1 MPVEQISYLEQAT
14 DAIKYLV
21 MLLVGL
27 LGYNL
32 RDAKKQLND
41 HAVNHVRKEELDR
54 LNDSIK
60 AGFDTLRSEVKT
72 MTTQNRI
79 DLRDLT
85 KRVDRFNDK

>member
-1 MPVEQISYLEQAT
+1 MPTESVSMLEQAT

-54 LNDSIK
+54 LNDSIRN
-60 AGFDTLRSEVKT
+60 GFSNLRSEVKA
-72 MTTQNRI
+72 MTAQNRI